1 MVLDFHRNKASSS
14 PKPFRDND
22 IVAEKLKE
30 PLTDQWFQ
38 DCKADMKPHKHARLA
53 LKALHQAGQNK
64 KNIRKILPDISTAID
79 KISTSKDDKRSEWK
93 NALWRFVSKFSQL
106 DAIDLVRNFEQT
118 LDKSEKTQK
127 HPTSSKRDS
136 EKSGDKHKKV
146 DKSKNKEDEIRE
158 REKKE
163 ERQREKVKRRQ
174 EMAQA
179 LQEGKFDAITN
190 RSTKNRNNKK
200 DRFDKNDERK
210 RKFKQNERKYDS
222 FDKFRRQSDPPAA
235 PSMF

>member
-1 MVLDFHRNKASSS
+1 MKSFVQKASSS
-14 PKPFRDND
+14 PKPFRDTD

-118 LDKSEKTQK
+118 LDKSDKTQK
-127 HPTSSKRDS
+127 NPTNSKR
-136 EKSGDKHKKV
+136 ESGDKQKKAKKQGRGNSGTRKKGRKTTG
-146 DKSKNKEDEIRE
+146 KSKKTSRNGTSTT
-158 REKKE
+158 
-163 ERQREKVKRRQ
+163 RR
-174 EMAQA
+174 
-179 LQEGKFDAITN
+179 KI
-190 RSTKNRNNKK
+190 
-200 DRFDKNDERK
+200 
-210 RKFKQNERKYDS
+210 
-222 FDKFRRQSDPPAA
+222 
-235 PSMF
+235 

>member
-1 MVLDFHRNKASSS
+1 MIKDPSGKMHCGDLSPNSASLMQSTWFVISNKPSIN
-14 PKPFRDND
+14 PR
-22 IVAEKLKE
+22 
-30 PLTDQWFQ
+30 
-38 DCKADMKPHKHARLA
+38 
-53 LKALHQAGQNK
+53 
-64 KNIRKILPDISTAID
+64 
-79 KISTSKDDKRSEWK
+79 
-93 NALWRFVSKFSQL
+93 
-106 DAIDLVRNFEQT
+106 
-118 LDKSEKTQK
+118 
-127 HPTSSKRDS
+127 
-136 EKSGDKHKKV
+136 KHKKIRQIQ
-146 DKSKNKEDEIRE
+146 KEIRKNQATSIKRQKNKEDEIRE

>member
-1 MVLDFHRNKASSS
+1 
-14 PKPFRDND
+14 
-22 IVAEKLKE
+22 
-30 PLTDQWFQ
+30 
-38 DCKADMKPHKHARLA
+38 
-53 LKALHQAGQNK
+53 
-64 KNIRKILPDISTAID
+64 
-79 KISTSKDDKRSEWK
+79 
-93 NALWRFVSKFSQL
+93 LWRFVSKFSQL

-127 HPTSSKRDS
+127 HPTNSKRDS
-136 EKSGDKHKKV
+136 EKSGDKHKKA
-146 DKSKNKEDEIRE
+146 KNKEDEIRE